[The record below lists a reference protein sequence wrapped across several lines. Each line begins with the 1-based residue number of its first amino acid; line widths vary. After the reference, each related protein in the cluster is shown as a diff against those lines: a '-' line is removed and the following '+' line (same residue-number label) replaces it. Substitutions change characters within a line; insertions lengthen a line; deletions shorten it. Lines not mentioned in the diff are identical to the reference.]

1 MTTDL
6 FTYVP
11 LVRGAAVP
19 EQEVESAQTTVEV
32 RILWGATVL
41 HVAHLGPQEAFYVGE
56 PTANESDCNYVIAA
70 RALGARRL
78 PIVMPL
84 DGGARLLVPT
94 TADGH
99 LDARGGE
106 RQSLDDLKG
115 CGLAGLS
122 HQWPGAHELD
132 LAAGDIAHLKLRAT
146 ALVFQ
151 VSVVNAGRRVPAGA
165 LMVLEPADFAYTTSS
180 LALHV
185 GILALLAFFCPK
197 LGWDDDASV
206 DRDNVVAMT
215 KLLNAAAA
223 REETVPDAPDAP
235 ASSTFPASVPEDAA
249 LGGGRAMGGQRAAAG
264 GPHAMDGSSHA
275 VDSRLERTVS
285 LRDASRFGAVELLEM
300 LADAEHRDPNT
311 SWGRA
316 AITGSDDVNAVDRMF
331 GRGIDEAVGSGVF
344 DPGGPGEDGE
354 HGADLVGLRDIG
366 GLDPG
371 PGGSP
376 QGVGV
381 GRALSQRVHPVSA
394 PRVRDELTT
403 VNGHLRPEVIQRVVR
418 QNFGRFRFCY
428 EAGLRGDPGLQG
440 RVVVKFV
447 IDRAGAV
454 ALSTDAGGDLPD
466 ARVTQCVVRAFGD
479 LSFPAP
485 DGGMVTV
492 VYPIVFN
499 AM

>member
-11 LVRGAAVP
+11 LVRSAAVSL
-19 EQEVESAQTTVEV
+19 QEVESAETTVEV
-32 RILWGATVL
+32 RILWGSTVL
-41 HVAHLGPQEAFYVGE
+41 RVAHLAPHRAFYVGE
-56 PTANESDCNYVIAA
+56 TAAHESSCDYVIAA

-78 PIVMPL
+78 PIVRPL
-84 DGGARLLVPT
+84 DGGARLLVPA

-99 LDARGGE
+99 LETQGRE
-106 RQSLDDLKG
+106 RQSLHDLKG
-115 CGLAGLS
+115 CGVAGPS
-122 HQWPGAHELD
+122 RDWPGAHELD
-132 LAAGDIAHLKLRAT
+132 LAAGDVAHVKLRGT
-146 ALVFQ
+146 ALAFQ
-151 VSVVNAGRRVPAGA
+151 VSVVNAGRRLPAGA
-165 LMVLEPADFAYTTSS
+165 LTALEPADFVYTTSS

-185 GILALLAFFCPK
+185 GILAVLAFFCPK

-206 DRDNVVAMT
+206 DRDNVVTMT

-223 REETVPDAPDAP
+223 REEAVQDAPGAP
-235 ASSTFPASVPEDAA
+235 APIASFASGPEDAPPRR
-249 LGGGRAMGGQRAAAG
+249 GRAAG
-264 GPHAMDGSSHA
+264 GSRAVAGGSHAMDGSNHPL
-275 VDSRLERTVS
+275 DSRLERTAA
-285 LRDASRFGAVELLEM
+285 LRDASRFGAVELLGT
-300 LADAEHRDPNT
+300 LADNEHRDLNA

-316 AITGSDDVNAVDRMF
+316 ASTGSDDVGAVDRMF
-331 GRGIDEAVGSGVF
+331 GRGIDEAIGSGVL
-344 DPGGPGEDGE
+344 DPTGPDDGGE
-354 HGADLVGLRDIG
+354 HGANVVGLRDMG

-371 PGGSP
+371 AGGSP
-376 QGVGV
+376 QGVGA
-381 GRALSQRVHPVSA
+381 GRASQRVHTVA
-394 PRVRDELTT
+394 VPRVRDEVTA

-466 ARVTQCVVRAFGD
+466 ARVTQCVVRAFAD

-499 AM
+499 SM

>member
-1 MTTDL
+1 M
-6 FTYVP
+6 P
-11 LVRGAAVP
+11 LG
-19 EQEVESAQTTVEV
+19 S
-32 RILWGATVL
+32 
-41 HVAHLGPQEAFYVGE
+41 
-56 PTANESDCNYVIAA
+56 
-70 RALGARRL
+70 GAR
-78 PIVMPL
+78 V
-84 DGGARLLVPT
+84 LVPA
-94 TADGH
+94 TAEGH
-99 LDARGGE
+99 LDARGHG

-115 CGLAGLS
+115 CGLAGPS
-122 HQWPGAHELD
+122 HHWPGAHELD
-132 LAAGDIAHLKLRAT
+132 LAAGDIAQMTLRGT

-165 LMVLEPADFAYTTSS
+165 LTALEPADFVYTTSS

-185 GILALLAFFCPK
+185 GIIALLAFFCPK

-223 REETVPDAPDAP
+223 REEAVQDAPEAFASSASP
-235 ASSTFPASVPEDAA
+235 ASRPEDAA
-249 LGGGRAMGGQRAAAG
+249 PRGGRAPGGERTAAG
-264 GPHAMDGSSHA
+264 GPHAIDGSNHA
-275 VDSRLERTVS
+275 LDSRLERTVA
-285 LRDASRFGAVELLEM
+285 LRDASSFGAVELLGI
-300 LADAEHRDPNT
+300 LADTEHRDLNAT
-311 SWGRA
+311 WGRA
-316 AITGSDDVNAVDRMF
+316 ARTGSDDIGAVDRMF

-344 DPGGPGEDGE
+344 DPTGPGGE
-354 HGADLVGLRDIG
+354 GEPGADLVGLRDIG

-381 GRALSQRVHPVSA
+381 GRAPSQRVHTVAA
-394 PRVRDELTT
+394 PRVRDEVTT

-466 ARVTQCVVRAFGD
+466 ARVTQCVVRAFAD